1 MTNELWIYFWKFKG
15 MNSPELWMF
24 IYASSPSESFSVEI
38 LIKNVMGGL
47 GGGGVFIQG
56 IHGLADRVPE
66 SCLLFP
72 SSEDTSE
79 KCCLWAQAD
88 PSTLELWNCEEL
100 ISSAQKPPHLWLKVL
115 HQTETTFEPSTLKTH
130 MRCWCSRT
138 LRCAP
143 SWGDKGGQG
152 TP

>member
-1 MTNELWIYFWKFKG
+1 
-15 MNSPELWMF
+15 MF

-79 KCCLWAQAD
+79 KCCL
-88 PSTLELWNCEEL
+88 
-100 ISSAQKPPHLWLKVL
+100 
-115 HQTETTFEPSTLKTH
+115 
-130 MRCWCSRT
+130 
-138 LRCAP
+138 
-143 SWGDKGGQG
+143 
-152 TP
+152 

>member
-1 MTNELWIYFWKFKG
+1 
-15 MNSPELWMF
+15 
-24 IYASSPSESFSVEI
+24 VEI

-79 KCCLWAQAD
+79 KCCL
-88 PSTLELWNCEEL
+88 
-100 ISSAQKPPHLWLKVL
+100 
-115 HQTETTFEPSTLKTH
+115 
-130 MRCWCSRT
+130 
-138 LRCAP
+138 
-143 SWGDKGGQG
+143 
-152 TP
+152 